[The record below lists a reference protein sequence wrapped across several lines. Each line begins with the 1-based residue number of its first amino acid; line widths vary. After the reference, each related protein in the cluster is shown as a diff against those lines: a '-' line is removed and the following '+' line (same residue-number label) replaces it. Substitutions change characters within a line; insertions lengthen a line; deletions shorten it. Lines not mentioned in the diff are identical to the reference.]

1 MLRRLLLLLLFV
13 LVRFAL
19 FWDVLGALMVSW
31 QSKAASRPCAA
42 SAFGTRRTSESP
54 VLQTLPSPSRPPNFA
69 LTLLFFAVFFFLLA
83 VPDLPA
89 RLQCSP
95 VDIGPIL
102 SPNADLT
109 ACLASREAC
118 LVRAASF
125 AVDRLDCL
133 PQFQGRPYCFL
144 QLF

>member
-1 MLRRLLLLLLFV
+1 MR
-13 LVRFAL
+13 
-19 FWDVLGALMVSW
+19 GE
-31 QSKAASRPCAA
+31 C
-42 SAFGTRRTSESP
+42 TRRTSKSP

-83 VPDLPA
+83 VLDLPA

-95 VDIGPIL
+95 VDIDPIL
-102 SPNADLT
+102 SPNADLI
-109 ACLASREAC
+109 ACFASREAC

-133 PQFQGRPYCFL
+133 PSSTVGLIAFYNCFNRRSICSYSNHS
-144 QLF
+144 LFNTRSHGELCLAKGGT